1 MIWYILDQKENI
13 NLKGIAKKAKEKVT
27 KNKIF
32 LVIFMKFGIRKRV
45 NKHNLLTPQ
54 EL

>member
-27 KNKIF
+27 KKQDLSGNIHEIWNQKE
-32 LVIFMKFGIRKRV
+32 G
-45 NKHNLLTPQ
+45 
-54 EL
+54 E